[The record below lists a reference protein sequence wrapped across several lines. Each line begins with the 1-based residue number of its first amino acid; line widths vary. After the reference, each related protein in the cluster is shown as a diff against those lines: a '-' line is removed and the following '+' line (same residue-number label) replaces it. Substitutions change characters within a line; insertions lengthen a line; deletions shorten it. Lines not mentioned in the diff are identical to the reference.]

1 MARGGGENIRPRGAT
16 GQRSRRDA
24 CRWLYHGRSL
34 TIAIIC
40 AVVASGAAA
49 AQLSGRFGIDFVA
62 RRIPTTLTGEIALDT
77 PSEFAMLEFAIASDL
92 DINVDTSFG
101 EIDLDLAANMAGP
114 EHAVGVADFA
124 IAPIDLGESTLED
137 IHAIGEMWFA
147 VPFEGVTDVNGLP
160 NCAVIPPGDP
170 LFVSARFTGSFECD
184 GFEGS
189 CLFMLED
196 VTFPSPSAHFLPS
209 THVDGVPDYYKAEDQ
224 DFGLG
229 SIWALSWH
237 SPSGSSAS
245 LTAGINASGGSKTI
259 KGYSDSGRVDS
270 GVCSPEWGNC
280 FLNGSVGGLPL
291 CDVSLGIGLL
301 TDVTAGLAFS
311 VSTTQTLSATLSI
324 SGMIG
329 GKYSTGTSITLLTN
343 PKVASGLNISGSVG
357 CFDVGAS
364 LDKLE
369 ITSLSAGCNTPIQ
382 LGAITGSFGIGASGL
397 IDGLTGL
404 SMRLA
409 LGQGLFSASTSV
421 AFAQR
426 GDDFGFASLG
436 TQLSFRFSP
445 GTISVQATFG
455 RFGLTR
461 ASLSTGV
468 TF

>member
-1 MARGGGENIRPRGAT
+1 MARGGEESIRPRGAA

-24 CRWLYHGRSL
+24 CRWLRHGCSL
-34 TIAIIC
+34 AIAIACVILTG
-40 AVVASGAAA
+40 VATA
-49 AQLSGRFGIDFVA
+49 AQLSGQFGLDFVA
-62 RRIPTTLTGEIALDT
+62 RRIPTTLTDEIALDT
-77 PSEFAMLEFAIASDL
+77 PTEFAMLEFAIASNL

-101 EIDLDLAANMAGP
+101 EIDLDLATNMAGP

-124 IAPIDLGESTLED
+124 IAPIDLGGSTLED

-147 VPFEGVTDVNGLP
+147 VPSEGVTDVNNLP
-160 NCAVIPPGDP
+160 NSAVIPPGNP
-170 LFVSARFTGSFECD
+170 LFVSARFTGSFECE

-196 VTFPSPSAHFLPS
+196 VTFPNPNSSFNPLTYDH
-209 THVDGVPDYYKAEDQ
+209 EDQ

-229 SIWALSWH
+229 SIWSLSW
-237 SPSGSSAS
+237 STPLGSFAS
-245 LTAGINASGGSKTI
+245 LKAGINASGGAKVI

-280 FLNGSVGGLPL
+280 FLNGSLGGIPL
-291 CDVSLGIGLL
+291 CDVSLGIATLS
-301 TDVTAGLAFS
+301 DVTAGVAFS

-324 SGMIG
+324 SGKID
-329 GKYSTGTSITLLTN
+329 GKYSASTSISLLTD
-343 PKVASGLNISGSVG
+343 PMTSSGLNVRGSAG
-357 CFDVGAS
+357 CFDFGIS

-369 ITSLSAGCNTPIQ
+369 ITSLSAGCTTP
-382 LGAITGSFGIGASGL
+382 LSFGAIAGSFGVSATGL
-397 IDGLTGL
+397 TDGLTGL
-404 SMRLA
+404 SGRLS
-409 LGQGLFSASTSV
+409 LGQGLFSAGTSV

-426 GDDFGFASLG
+426 GDDFGFASWS

-461 ASLSTGV
+461 ASISTGV
-468 TF
+468 SF